1 MINVKDNVF
10 QLDTEHTT
18 YLLRIDETKHVR
30 TEYFGKKIRTA
41 DNYDFSKEK
50 WAFALGS
57 SVVFD
62 KAHPELSLD
71 NLSLEYSTVGKGDFR
86 EPSILLKTK
95 AGFTADFLYQG
106 FEIKQGIE
114 DLESL
119 PTPHTGG
126 ETLVLHL
133 EDTTAKISLDLS
145 YVIFTESDVII
156 RNTKII
162 NKSSETFTLNKLMSF
177 QLDLLNQKFELVNLY
192 GGWASEMHRSEKTLG
207 PGIYIND
214 SKTGASSNRHNPFFM
229 LKSKDSDLNHGNV
242 YAFNL
247 IYSGNH
253 YEMVEVNSYGKI
265 RLQAGINPFCF
276 EWSLKP
282 EESFISPWG
291 VLSFSDQGKNGASQH
306 MHHFI
311 NHHVIRGDWAL
322 KDRPVLLNNWEA
334 TYFDFTENKLHDL
347 LKRAKDFGIELFVL
361 DDGWFG
367 KRTDD
372 TKGLGDWEVN
382 PKKLPHGLERLAD
395 SVNKA
400 GLKFGLWFEPEMVNE
415 DSELFRSHP
424 EWAIKTPDRV
434 PSYGRN
440 QIVLDLGLE
449 EVQKYIVDSLS
460 KILDSANIEYVKWDM
475 NRHMSDFYSSRFD
488 QGEFFHRYI
497 LGLYHVLE
505 TLTKKYPHVLWE
517 SCSSGGNRNDL
528 GILSYMQQNWA
539 SDDTDAF
546 ERLTIQS
553 GTAMAYPLST
563 IGAHVSASPS
573 HQLLRRTPIDTRF
586 NVASF
591 GTLGYELDLKKLSPV
606 EEEAVKDQIVFYKE
620 HRHLLQYG
628 SFYQLKTLEKDGY
641 VSWMVLSDDR
651 KEGIISYF
659 QGLGKSNPTVDIL
672 QGTDFIE
679 DALYHVSARH
689 QETNIKT
696 FGGLLNMALP
706 VNLNE
711 DGRIIDLI
719 SKHKTIEELLKKSYD
734 ENYDVYGDAINNGA
748 IKLSPQW
755 SGTGFNEYVRVLAD
769 FGSRLY
775 YFKTK

>member
-1 MINVKDNVF
+1 MIIIKDKVF

-18 YLLRIDETKHVR
+18 YLLRVDETGHVR
-30 TEYFGKKIRTA
+30 TEYFGKKIRA
-41 DNYDFSKEK
+41 SENYEFSKEK
-50 WAFALGS
+50 WSFPYGS

-62 KAHPELSLD
+62 ESHPELSLD

-86 EPSILLKTK
+86 EPSILLKMK
-95 AGFTADFLYQG
+95 SGFTIDFQYLG
-106 FEIKQGIE
+106 FDTKQGVD
-114 DLESL
+114 DLTIL
-119 PTPHTGG
+119 PTPHSAA

-133 EDTTAKISLDLS
+133 EDKLSKVLLDLTYIVFS
-145 YVIFTESDVII
+145 DSDVII
-156 RNTKII
+156 RNTKLI
-162 NKSSETFTLNKLMSF
+162 NKASEEIKINKLMSF
-177 QLDLLNQKFELVNLY
+177 QIDLLDQKFELVNLY
-192 GGWASEMHRSEKTLG
+192 GGWAAETHQSAKALG

-229 LKSKDSDLNHGNV
+229 LKAKDSCLNQGNV

-253 YEMVEVNSYGKI
+253 YEMIEVNSYGKI

-276 EWSLKP
+276 EWTLKP
-282 EESFISPWG
+282 QEQFVSPWG
-291 VLSFSDQGKNGASQH
+291 VLAFSDKGTNGVAQH
-306 MHHFI
+306 MHHFV
-311 NHHVIRGDWAL
+311 NHHIVRGDWAL
-322 KDRPVLLNNWEA
+322 KDRPILLNNWEA

-372 TKGLGDWEVN
+372 TKGLGDWETN
-382 PKKLPHGLERLAD
+382 PKKLPHGLDHLAEF
-395 SVNKA
+395 VNKA

-415 DSELFRSHP
+415 DSELFHAHP
-424 EWAIKTPDRV
+424 EWVIKTPERT
-434 PSYGRN
+434 PSLGRH
-440 QIVLDLGLE
+440 QLVLDLGLE
-449 EVQKYIVDSLS
+449 EVQKYIIDTLS
-460 KILDSANIEYVKWDM
+460 KILDSAHIEYVKWDM

-488 QGEFFHRYI
+488 QGEFFHRYV
-497 LGLYHVLE
+497 LGLYHVLD
-505 TLTKKYPHVLWE
+505 TLTKKYPQILWE

-528 GILSYMQQNWA
+528 GILSYFQQNWA
-539 SDDTDAF
+539 SDDMDAY

-553 GTAMAYPLST
+553 GTALAYPLST
-563 IGAHVSASPS
+563 IGAHVGASPS

-591 GTLGYELDLKKLSPV
+591 GCLGYELDLKKLSPV
-606 EEEAVKDQIVFYKE
+606 DEEAVKEQIKFYKE
-620 HRHLLQYG
+620 HRRLMQYG
-628 SFYQLKTLEKDGY
+628 TFYQLATLEKDGY
-641 VSWMVLSDDR
+641 VSWMVLSEDR

-659 QGLGKSNPTVDIL
+659 QGLGKANPSVDIL
-672 QGTDFIE
+672 QGQDFI
-679 DALYHVSARH
+679 DDVLYHVSARH

-755 SGTGFNEYVRVLAD
+755 AGTGFNEHVRVLAD

-775 YFKTK
+775 YFKTR